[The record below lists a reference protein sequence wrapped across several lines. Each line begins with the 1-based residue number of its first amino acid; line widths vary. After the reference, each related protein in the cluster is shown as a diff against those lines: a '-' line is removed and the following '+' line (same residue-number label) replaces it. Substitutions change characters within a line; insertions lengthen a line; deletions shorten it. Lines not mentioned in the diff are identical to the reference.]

1 MCYFIIY
8 LFLFLDLSGSKFTL
22 SLSFKMN
29 NMNEQSIEIEYE
41 VTYPSLIESYVQ
53 NAIHKGTSNIP
64 NSQGDAQR

>member
-1 MCYFIIY
+1 
-8 LFLFLDLSGSKFTL
+8 
-22 SLSFKMN
+22 MN